1 MPFALIENDIV
12 VSTSDEA
19 SPIGEWVSC
28 DSHDIHGFSY
38 NSEDGTFTDNREVP
52 ADPVPEIPAAYIGLN
67 FSLEDIQACEDGTK
81 TIEQVQ
87 AEMAE

>member
-28 DSHDIHGFSY
+28 DSHDIHGWTR
-38 NSEDGTFTDNREVP
+38 NSDGTFSDNREVP
-52 ADPVPEIPAAYIGLN
+52 AEPTPEIPAAYIGLN
-67 FSLEDIQACEDGTK
+67 FSLDDIQACEDGTK